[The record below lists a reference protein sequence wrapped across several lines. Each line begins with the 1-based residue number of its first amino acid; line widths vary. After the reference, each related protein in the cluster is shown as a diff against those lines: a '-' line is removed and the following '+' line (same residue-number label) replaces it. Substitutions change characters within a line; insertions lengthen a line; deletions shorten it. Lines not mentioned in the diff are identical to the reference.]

1 MVFLAMPKVRRKD
14 VPRAVIEHLARRVRE
29 RHVPV
34 EDLQNL
40 AKWLDT
46 NPTVPSGRW
55 FKRFAKIIVC
65 GESELVKT
73 ILEDSHSAVG
83 SEVE

>member
-1 MVFLAMPKVRRKD
+1 MPKVRRQN

-29 RHVPV
+29 RHIPV
-34 EDLQNL
+34 ADLQNL
-40 AKWLDT
+40 AQWLDT
-46 NPTVPSGRW
+46 NPTVPRDRW

-65 GESELVKT
+65 GEGELVKT
-73 ILEDSHSAVG
+73 VLEDCHSAIG

>member
-1 MVFLAMPKVRRKD
+1 MPKVRRKL

-40 AKWLDT
+40 ARWLDAD
-46 NPTVPSGRW
+46 PTVPSGRW

-65 GESELVKT
+65 GEGELVKT